1 MQADR
6 AYRKFRR
13 TQLPTY
19 ILLRIG
25 IIPLSLLLTP
35 IVDRTPHSV
44 LSIWSAFLAGFS
56 LLLAILPSQ
65 RQITLGDTLLGVL
78 SSIFAASFPVLLL
91 KTYDTFRNSLTFY
104 RQIASGVDTES
115 GNSADSARNQIELHV
130 FWLILRLVAIV
141 STALLAV
148 VLLFS
153 GELQDILSNCYVLG
167 MKTLWCSIWGSGMLT
182 GTVLILTLPLARRTS
197 AAVATLLFVPE
208 SGFEIAIL
216 NHFSLTLS
224 NWTDVI
230 MCWLSSLYF
239 MLEKGKESTAKA
251 TGSAQKVYCALRSI
265 ILPLVVYA
273 CVHYIAHLSQP
284 VILSSHGGRQHAPH
298 TDTDLTWFNRT
309 ENMDIAKDDYLGP
322 RPHVDTVANLA
333 LLVDRCNEVDGGKGV
348 DDVVN
353 CLSYLSN
360 NDYLSLPAAGNG
372 MRASEQD
379 PRKAD
384 FANADGHGNTLARY
398 VPPSEARAPT
408 DAFIGTCAGPVIPFH
423 VYWTGPASW
432 RVELFIKA
440 YLYTQN
446 LPCSR
451 LWLWLDCDTDS
462 DSVDKMLYH
471 DPIFQRFRP
480 LVDRGDLVVKA
491 WKFPLRVPLPSESN
505 HTDAD
510 NYFDTSDPEEG
521 GERIIG
527 KGIVQDANG
536 QQWLMLNPTHLAFS
550 PVVVSDAV
558 RFIVLHQ
565 HGGLY
570 CDMDVLL
577 MRDMRPMLLPDPVTG
592 PRPFAEQWVER
603 CHPGDYNTA
612 VISLPANS
620 SLSSYLLR
628 GGLRMGLNFH
638 PNVIG
643 RMMWRD
649 GRNGELKMLHN
660 AVFDPLVTNLRR
672 KGTSMCTVP
681 CHKKFGGAF
690 MSRVEEASKEWS
702 NYRGE
707 RLPTAN
713 ATIIVGEYGSHQG
726 WDLPSTNRTME
737 NFFHG
742 AWAYH
747 IHNQVCASISS
758 ISTALS
764 GTRVKWLFT
773 DRFSAV
779 VEISRATVMDGRHHA
794 SSRWLFRPPANE
806 LVRRALERPRF
817 EGLRLDIISAPQ
829 IHQSRQFHV
838 HIAIFLV

>member
-1 MQADR
+1 ML
-6 AYRKFRR
+6 RR

-19 ILLRIG
+19 ILLHVS

-56 LLLAILPSQ
+56 LLLASIPSQ
-65 RQITLGDTLLGVL
+65 RHFTVGNTILGVL
-78 SSIFAASFPVLLL
+78 SSLFVALLPVLLL
-91 KTYDTFRNSLTFY
+91 RTYDATFSSLMLQ
-104 RQIASGVDTES
+104 RQIASGLDTES
-115 GNSADSARNQIELHV
+115 GNSANPLRKKDELHV
-130 FWLILRLVAIV
+130 FWLVLRLTTMV
-141 STALLAV
+141 STALMAV
-148 VLLFS
+148 VFLLS
-153 GELQDILSNCYVLG
+153 GELPDIFSNCYVLD
-167 MKTLWCSIWGSGMLT
+167 MKILWLAIWGSGMLT
-182 GTVLILTLPLARRTS
+182 GTVIILTLWLTRKTS
-197 AAVATLLFVPE
+197 AAVATFLFVPE
-208 SGFEIAIL
+208 SCLEIVIL

-224 NWTDVI
+224 NWTDI
-230 MCWLSSLYF
+230 MMCWISTLYF
-239 MLEKGKESTAKA
+239 MLEKGKESATKV
-251 TGSAQKVYCALRSI
+251 TGSAQRFYCILRTM

-273 CVHYIAHLSQP
+273 SVHYIAHLSQSVFSP
-284 VILSSHGGRQHAPH
+284 SHVGSDHAPH
-298 TDTDLTWFNRT
+298 INSDLDWLNRT
-309 ENMDIAKDDYLGP
+309 ITMYSAKDDYLGT
-322 RPHVDTVANLA
+322 RPHVDTVANLT
-333 LLVDRCNEVDGGKGV
+333 LMVNQCNEVEGGKGV

-360 NDYLSLPAAGNG
+360 TDYLSLPAAGNG

-384 FANADGHGNTLARY
+384 FANADGHGNTLTRY
-398 VPPSEARAPT
+398 IPPSLARSPT
-408 DAFIGTCAGPVIPFH
+408 DSFTGTCAGPVIPFH

-451 LWLWLDCDTDS
+451 LWLWLDCDIDS
-462 DSVDKMLYH
+462 DCVGKMLYR

-480 LVDRGDLVVKA
+480 LVDRGDLVMKA
-491 WKFPLRVPLPSESN
+491 WRFPLRVPVPSESN
-505 HTDAD
+505 RTDAES
-510 NYFDTSDPEEG
+510 YGDPEED
-521 GERIIG
+521 GERAIS
-527 KGIVQDANG
+527 KGIFQDVNG

-577 MRDMRPMLLPDPVTG
+577 KRDMRPLLLPDPVTG

-603 CHPGDYNTA
+603 CHPADYNTA

-620 SLSSYLLR
+620 SLSAYLLR

-638 PNVIG
+638 PKIIG

-649 GRNGELKMLHN
+649 GRDGELKKLHN

-672 KGTSMCTVP
+672 EGTNTCTVP
-681 CHKKFGGAF
+681 CHKNFKSAF
-690 MSRVEEASKEWS
+690 MSRVEEASQEWS

-707 RLPTAN
+707 QFSTSNTTSL
-713 ATIIVGEYGSHQG
+713 VGGNGSHEDL
-726 WDLPSTNRTME
+726 DLPPTNRSME
-737 NFFHG
+737 NFFRG

-747 IHNQVCASISS
+747 IHNQVCGSIIP
-758 ISTALS
+758 ISMA
-764 GTRVKWLFT
+764 WLRT
-773 DRFSAV
+773 
-779 VEISRATVMDGRHHA
+779 
-794 SSRWLFRPPANE
+794 
-806 LVRRALERPRF
+806 
-817 EGLRLDIISAPQ
+817 
-829 IHQSRQFHV
+829 
-838 HIAIFLV
+838 